1 MKEICLY
8 YFQVF
13 VDYYYD
19 GSAQG
24 DDRLHFTDEMAESIR
39 TSDLVIALSYT
50 GGSSVLK
57 DSAPQYKALSKAIEL
72 THEDGKDTFVLLST
86 NLPYDA
92 ARYEDADA
100 IVLTYFGS
108 ALNSDPTEKA
118 GNGVDTLSYNS
129 NVIAAFKTIFGESE
143 PKGKLPVNIP
153 AIKVDEEGNI
163 SYSDE
168 LLFERG
174 FGLSFE

>member
-1 MKEICLY
+1 ME
-8 YFQVF
+8 
-13 VDYYYD
+13 
-19 GSAQG
+19 
-24 DDRLHFTDEMAESIR
+24 EMIKLLDA
-39 TSDLVIALSYT
+39 VIAVSYT
-50 GGSSVLK
+50 GGAGVMA

-72 THEDGKDTFVLLST
+72 THEGNGKFIFLST

-92 ARYEDADA
+92 ARYTASDA
-100 IVLTYFGS
+100 ILLSYLGS
-108 ALNSDPTEKA
+108 ALNADPTERTGAGGEGKA
-118 GNGVDTLSYNS
+118 YNA
-129 NVIAAFKTIFGESE
+129 NIIAALKTVFGANA

-174 FGLSFE
+174 YGLSFE